1 MSKLWTKDAEREQLR
16 KIEALIEE
24 TEVGS
29 YIRMAFSGCVEMA
42 RNNIEFDFGDSYP
55 DKIAQLENAYNML
68 EGKMN
73 AENVEHGK
81 TLKAVEYDRDTTRQ
95 YAEQLEERITT
106 LEKLNESQKCEI
118 EKLGHMCEEWE
129 RNAHDAGDLYC
140 ALEAECA
147 NKDDQIIAL
156 KAKLYD
162 YITEER

>member
-1 MSKLWTKDAEREQLR
+1 MAKIWTKDAEREQLR
-16 KIEALIEE
+16 KIEELIEE

-42 RNNIEFDFGDSYP
+42 RNNIEFDFGDSYA

-73 AENVEHGK
+73 AESVEHGK
-81 TLKAVEYDRDTTRQ
+81 TLKAVEYDRDTCRS
-95 YAEQLEERITT
+95 YIEQLEERITT
-106 LEKLNESQKCEI
+106 LEKLNDSKDAEI
-118 EKLGHMCEEWE
+118 EKLGKIADDWE

-140 ALEAECA
+140 ALEGECA
-147 NKDDQIIAL
+147 QKDDQIMAL

-162 YITEER
+162 YIVKER